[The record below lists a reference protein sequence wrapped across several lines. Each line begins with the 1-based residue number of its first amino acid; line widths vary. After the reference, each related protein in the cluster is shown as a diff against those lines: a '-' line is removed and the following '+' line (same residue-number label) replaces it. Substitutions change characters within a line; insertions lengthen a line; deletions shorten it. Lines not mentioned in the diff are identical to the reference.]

1 MQLSLLAST
10 PDIAA
15 TGSMP
20 TPLLGTPEAVVAE
33 AKELGYDGIELLPGP
48 PGTIGVAEVDLALK
62 SSDLVLTAVNSG
74 RIAAEG
80 LTLLDPDTAIRNRTV
95 NRLKD
100 LLDFAGNFAAPVILA
115 GAKGNFPDG
124 ASAEGV
130 ASLAEAIF
138 ADLARFGARVGSSLL
153 LAPTEEA
160 ESNFICSVADA
171 VAWVRRIGHPAFG
184 LMLDTHQLARKEAS
198 VVEGLRATAGLVQ
211 HLHLHDPG
219 RIPPGTLREGSLD
232 WPAIMATLQE
242 IEYDGAASVGLAAA
256 GDRRAQ
262 AVQTFSYLRSLMPS

>member
-10 PDIAA
+10 PESAA
-15 TGSMP
+15 TASTP
-20 TPLLGTPEAVVAE
+20 TPLLGTPEAVAAE

-100 LLDFAGNFAAPVILA
+100 VLDFAGHFGAPVILA
-115 GAKGNFPDG
+115 GIKGNLPDG
-124 ASAEGV
+124 TSAE
-130 ASLAEAIF
+130 AMAALAEEIF
-138 ADLARFGARVGSSLL
+138 AGLARFGARVGSSIL

-160 ESNFICSVADA
+160 ESNFICSVAEA

-184 LMLDTHQLARKEAS
+184 LMLDTHQLARRESS
-198 VVEGLRATAGLVQ
+198 VVEGLRAAAGLVQ

-219 RIPPGTLREGSLD
+219 RVPPGTRQEGSLD
-232 WPAIMATLQE
+232 WPVIMTTLRE
-242 IEYDGAASVGLAAA
+242 IEYDGAALVGLA
-256 GDRRAQ
+256 GGDDRRAQ
-262 AVQTFSYLRSLMPS
+262 AQETVFYLRSLMGG